1 MWRFILVIA
10 VNSLA
15 AISMEMLIIRG
26 QWRLMPFLFLATMTI
41 NFAVVMSARRK
52 AARPNGNPKRAIL
65 KLAYGLIIVAVL
77 NSLMFVG
84 GWSLTAVGGV
94 LGPLGI
100 SALLFRYVGTS
111 EPA

>member
-1 MWRFILVIA
+1 VITF
-10 VNSLA
+10 NSLA
-15 AISMEMLIIRG
+15 AISMGMLVIRG
-26 QWRLMPFLFLATMTI
+26 QWRFMPFLFLATMTI

-52 AARPNGNPKRAIL
+52 AARPNGNAKRAIL
-65 KLAYGLIIVAVL
+65 RLAYALIIVAVL

-100 SALLFRYVGTS
+100 SALLFQYANTS
-111 EPA
+111 